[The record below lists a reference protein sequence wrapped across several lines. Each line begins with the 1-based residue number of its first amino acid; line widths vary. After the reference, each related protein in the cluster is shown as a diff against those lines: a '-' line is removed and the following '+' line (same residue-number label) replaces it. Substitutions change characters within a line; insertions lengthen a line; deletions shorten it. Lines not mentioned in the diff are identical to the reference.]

1 MENQE
6 VGYALSSNDFLVYLD
21 GMPTIKINDVVVSET
36 GLRGWVN
43 AIYSDK
49 VEILLLDRG
58 TVVPGQLFRRTNQ
71 SLSVLLGNYLIGR
84 VINPLGIPIDGKRMS
99 MDTSG
104 NNRYELDRE
113 APNIPLRKFITD
125 QFVTGMTLV
134 DTLIPLA
141 KGQRQLIVG
150 DAHSGK
156 TTFLI
161 DLIVNQLDNPNTIC
175 IYTCIGKPV
184 AQVRSVM
191 NVLESTGALKSTVVI
206 ATSASDLPPLIYIAP
221 QTAFSIAEYFQKN
234 GKDVLLILDDMG
246 VHAKIYREISLSSN
260 RSPGRESYPGDIF
273 YQHSHLVERGGNFKI
288 ENGGGSITVLPVLE
302 LSSSDISGYISTNL
316 VGMTDGHLMFK
327 SSMRNQGQTP
337 AIDISISV
345 SRVGRQTQNR
355 VQNVLSQAIR
365 ALLAEAEELETVSY
379 FSGELPKETA
389 QKLKRKQI
397 IQELIKQ
404 DSLTLVSPHIQV
416 FLLGLVFTN
425 FYIEQDLQYTARNK
439 LSLIE
444 LAKKDVNFSK
454 YAEKLMELKTL
465 EELIK
470 ALEQVI
476 PQLKQICK

>member
-1 MENQE
+1 
-6 VGYALSSNDFLVYLD
+6 
-21 GMPTIKINDVVVSET
+21 
-36 GLRGWVN
+36 
-43 AIYSDK
+43 
-49 VEILLLDRG
+49 
-58 TVVPGQLFRRTNQ
+58 
-71 SLSVLLGNYLIGR
+71 

-99 MDTSG
+99 LDTTG

-125 QFVTGMTLV
+125 QFVTGVTLV
-134 DTLIPLA
+134 DTLIPIA

-156 TTFLI
+156 STFLI
-161 DLIVNQLDNPNTIC
+161 DLIVNQLDNNNTVC

-184 AQVRSVM
+184 AQVRSIM
-191 NVLESTGALKSTVVI
+191 NILESTGALKSTVVI
-206 ATSASDLPPLIYIAP
+206 ASSASDLPPMIYIAP

-327 SSMRNQGQTP
+327 SAMRNQGQTP

-355 VQNVLSQAIR
+355 IQNVLSQAVR
-365 ALLAEAEELETVSY
+365 ALLAEADELETVSY

-389 QKLKRKQI
+389 MKLKRKQVI
-397 IQELIKQ
+397 MELVRQE
-404 DSLTLVSPHIQV
+404 SLTLVPLQIQI

-425 FYIEQDLQYTARNK
+425 FFIEQGVPFTAKNK
-439 LSLIE
+439 LVLID
-444 LAKKDVNFSK
+444 LAKKDKNFSD
-454 YAEKLMELKTL
+454 YTEKLMQLKTL
-465 EELIK
+465 EDLIK

>member
-1 MENQE
+1 MTNQE

-21 GMPTIKINDVVVSET
+21 GLPTIKINDMVVSET

-43 AIYSDK
+43 TIYTDK
-49 VEILLLDRG
+49 VEVLLLDPG
-58 TVVPGQLFRRTNQ
+58 TVIPGQLFRRTDQN
-71 SLSVLLGNYLIGR
+71 LSVLLGTYLVGR

-99 MDTSG
+99 LDAEH

-113 APNIPLRKFITD
+113 APNIPLRKFITE
-125 QFVTGMTLV
+125 QFITGMTLI
-134 DTLIPLA
+134 DTLIPIA

-156 TTFLI
+156 STFLI
-161 DLIVNQLDNPNTIC
+161 DLIVNQMNNQNTIC
-175 IYTCIGKPV
+175 IYACIGKPV
-184 AQVRSVM
+184 TQVRSIM

-221 QTAFSIAEYFQKN
+221 QTAFSIAEFFQKN

-246 VHAKIYREISLSSN
+246 VHAKIYREISLSSD

-327 SSMRNQGQTP
+327 SAMRNQGQTP

-355 VQNVLSQAIR
+355 IQNVLSQAIR
-365 ALLAEAEELETVSY
+365 ALLAEADELETVSY
-379 FSGELPKETA
+379 FSGELPRETA
-389 QKLKRKQI
+389 LKLKRKQI
-397 IQELIKQ
+397 IQELIRQ
-404 DSLTLVSPHIQV
+404 ESLTLVSPQIQV
-416 FLLGLVFTN
+416 FLLGLVFTS
-425 FYIEQDLQYTARNK
+425 FFVEQSVVFTARNK
-439 LSLIE
+439 LVLIE
-444 LAKKDVNFSK
+444 LAKKDPKFEEYTEN
-454 YAEKLMELKTL
+454 LMNLKTL
-465 EELIK
+465 EELVK
-470 ALEQVI
+470 GLEQVL